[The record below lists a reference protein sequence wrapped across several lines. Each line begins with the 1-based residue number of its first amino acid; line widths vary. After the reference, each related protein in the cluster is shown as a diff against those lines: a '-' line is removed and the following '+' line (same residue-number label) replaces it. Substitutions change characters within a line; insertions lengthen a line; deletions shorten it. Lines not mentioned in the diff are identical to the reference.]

1 MNVVSEPDQCFISET
16 GMNKIARHAFGVFA
30 AISEALDSTSLSV
43 ILLTLQCSFPGPP
56 SIPSLAVR
64 KSGRG
69 PGIIC
74 HVSDIEVERRVER
87 T

>member
-43 ILLTLQCSFPGPP
+43 ILLALQCILASFPGPP
-56 SIPSLAVR
+56 NIPSLAVR

-69 PGIIC
+69 EAGNEAKCI
-74 HVSDIEVERRVER
+74 
-87 T
+87 